1 MFVNVAP
8 TPVELDGRLILLQS
22 PSPEGLSALVQF
34 IRESKKT
41 ETNLISVSRDVIASG
56 LTGEAAKVA
65 IELAVRLDH
74 EERIRGKFLAPQ
86 EVDPGQFMDPKVVA
100 MLLHVLSV
108 AKQPDMDLNECNRIV
123 GAVGF
128 LTVIAKISLAFPKDS
143 EKKDQ
148 ALLDW
153 LSGGVLSTS
162 GPSSATN

>member
-8 TPVELDGRLILLQS
+8 TPVNFDGRLVLLQS

-41 ETNLISVSRDVIASG
+41 ESNLITVARDVMASG

-65 IELAVRLDH
+65 IEIAVKLDH
-74 EERIRGKFLAPQ
+74 EERIRTKFIPAQ
-86 EVDPGQFMDPKVVA
+86 EVDPGQFMDPKIVA
-100 MLLHVLSV
+100 MLLHVLAV

-123 GAVGF
+123 GVEGF
-128 LTVIAKISLAFPKDS
+128 LTVLAKISLAFPKDP

-153 LSGGVLSTS
+153 LSGGVPST
-162 GPSSATN
+162 GQPNAPN